1 MNNYWLYI
9 GHEEKNDN
17 QAFYPVFDHVI
28 ENIPVYYIHILTG
41 FLSTKKKKMVNN
53 FETLQQQQQ
62 QNNGKKIINLP
73 WTDTTFIWIMYK

>member
-17 QAFYPVFDHVI
+17 QASYQVFDRVI

-41 FLSTKKKKMVNN
+41 FLSKKKKKMVNN
-53 FETLQQQQQ
+53 FETLQQK
-62 QNNGKKIINLP
+62 NGKQIINLP